1 MNEFR
6 CTWWH
11 DLTPAQQHLVVQQ
24 MGELDQ
30 WLQMPRYRPSSI
42 AVGWFDDAPCVL
54 SVVAHERIAI
64 EHALVDVGVLRW
76 HVLLGDATLHH
87 LLEVLMQQALTM
99 LAEGIAVMMVAGDA
113 AQWSAYGFAPVS
125 YEVAT
130 TWPDPVQP
138 VSLLAHSCRTV
149 VPSPAEYHDIRS
161 MQVAQS
167 AMGVPQLIDA
177 VSALS
182 QTWLLSIGHDGQMQA
197 AARCRVTSAGTH
209 VVAATASHAGAA
221 HDLITALLHAPE
233 VVRPVT
239 VQLPVHHLVTQAA
252 LQHNAQTLVR
262 AASQQTTLVGVLD
275 LPAMLTALIPAFQQR
290 VRASGYADWVG
301 GARIE
306 ISDERAMIM
315 LDHGEI
321 SVIDG
326 SRDAAIRMRNVEVPA
341 LAQLLLGYR
350 SVAALRRQGL
360 LYCDDTE
367 LAVWQVLFP
376 ERQPVIDLS

>member
-1 MNEFR
+1 MNELH

-11 DLTPAQQHLVVQQ
+11 NLTEAQQQRVVQHV
-24 MGELDQ
+24 GVLDQ

-42 AVGWFDDAPCVL
+42 AVGWINDAPCVVT
-54 SVVAHERIAI
+54 VVAHERIAV
-64 EHALVDVGVLRW
+64 EHAQVDVGVLRW
-76 HVLLGDATLHH
+76 HALCGAGTHHH

-99 LAEGIAVMMVAGDA
+99 LDEGIAVLMVAGDA

-125 YEVAT
+125 YITTT
-130 TWPDPVQP
+130 TWPDTMQQL
-138 VSLLAHSCRTV
+138 SLPAHAYRIA
-149 VPSPAEYHDIRS
+149 VPTAAEYHDIRS

-167 AMGVPQLIDA
+167 ASGMPQLIDV
-177 VSALS
+177 VSAS
-182 QTWLLSIGHDGQMQA
+182 DHMWVLSIGHDGQMQA
-197 AARCRVTSAGTH
+197 AARYVATDAGTE

-221 HDLITALLHAPE
+221 HDLINVLLHAPDIA
-233 VVRPVT
+233 RPVT
-239 VQLPVHHLVTQAA
+239 MRLPFNHAVTQAA
-252 LQHNAQTLVR
+252 LQNNAQTVVR
-262 AASQQTTLVGVLD
+262 AAAQHTTLVGVLD

-290 VRASGYADWVG
+290 VRVSAYADWVG

-315 LDHGEI
+315 LDHSEI
-321 SVIDG
+321 TVIDG
-326 SRDAAIRMRNVEVPA
+326 SRDAAIRMRNVELPA